1 MFSASK
7 RLSKDKLNGPEGV
20 PLVGTYDLTPLA
32 ALPPQEYLLQASLLY
47 VSTGTRSQRWTMG
60 QLQHRKNVSLKASLP
75 TALR

>member
-1 MFSASK
+1 MFRNQFGDPS
-7 RLSKDKLNGPEGV
+7 RW
-20 PLVGTYDLTPLA
+20 
-32 ALPPQEYLLQASLLY
+32 Y